1 MELGWFP
8 QRKMGVLL
16 AEEVGK
22 DARQT
27 QLQASSFAVEQ
38 GRLTSQ
44 GDKTFEGHSGV
55 RDQQCTAVAAQLKHS
70 AGDYCFPQDKCVGIS
85 RPQVEGDET

>member
-22 DARQT
+22 DAGQT

-38 GRLTSQ
+38 GDSPLKVIRRLKVTL
-44 GDKTFEGHSGV
+44 V
-55 RDQQCTAVAAQLKHS
+55 
-70 AGDYCFPQDKCVGIS
+70 
-85 RPQVEGDET
+85 

>member
-1 MELGWFP
+1 MLGRHSCRHP
-8 QRKMGVLL
+8 LL
-16 AEEVGK
+16 LWN
-22 DARQT
+22 R
-27 QLQASSFAVEQ
+27 
-38 GRLTSQ
+38 
-44 GDKTFEGHSGV
+44 GDSPLKVIVKTFEGHSSV

>member
-1 MELGWFP
+1 MI
-8 QRKMGVLL
+8 V
-16 AEEVGK
+16 
-22 DARQT
+22 
-27 QLQASSFAVEQ
+27 
-38 GRLTSQ
+38 
-44 GDKTFEGHSGV
+44 KTFEGHSSV